1 MAEQGGRRDLDKLV
15 KDGLSALVFGVGYK
29 VGIIDHFIKIKQPCT
44 AQELAEKTGM
54 KERYIQEWL
63 NSMVASGI
71 VKSHADDRF
80 SLPYSDSELKTHGHG
95 ATVLPILSAMLP
107 KLEAVLPNNGPRG
120 YGYHGPFLEW
130 WGGYHKPEDIQ
141 IWINELLLP
150 VFDLKPSSDFKL
162 LDLGCGYGRY
172 TLMIAKR
179 FQNSTVYGIDPDRKS
194 IDEAN
199 MQLQKEALSN
209 VNFLCVPGEQLPQD
223 WTENFDFVI
232 LNDVL
237 HDAYAVDGILTE
249 VRRVLKSDGF
259 GAAYDPPVSSYS
271 AKLTDTDIA
280 QLYLPLSLFS
290 CLPMSLS
297 GPYGEGYGVG
307 WGYEKRREK
316 IEKHGFRLVKV
327 GDMDIDVVQERIVF
341 QK

>member
-1 MAEQGGRRDLDKLV
+1 
-15 KDGLSALVFGVGYK
+15 
-29 VGIIDHFIKIKQPCT
+29 
-44 AQELAEKTGM
+44 
-54 KERYIQEWL
+54 
-63 NSMVASGI
+63 MVASGI
-71 VKSHADDRF
+71 VTSHANDRF
-80 SLPYSDSELKTHGHG
+80 SLPYPDSELKTNRPG
-95 ATVLPILSAMLP
+95 ATVLPILGAMLP

-150 VFDLKPSSDFKL
+150 VFHLKPSSDFKL

-179 FQNSTVYGIDPDRKS
+179 YPNSTVYGIDPDRKS

-223 WTENFDFVI
+223 WTENFNFVI

-271 AKLTDTDIA
+271 AKLTDTDIP

-297 GPYGEGYGVG
+297 VLTARDTAWAGATKSGG
-307 WGYEKRREK
+307 RRSKNMTSVWSKSETWISMWSK
-316 IEKHGFRLVKV
+316 KELSSKNDSSWFMFK
-327 GDMDIDVVQERIVF
+327 
-341 QK
+341 